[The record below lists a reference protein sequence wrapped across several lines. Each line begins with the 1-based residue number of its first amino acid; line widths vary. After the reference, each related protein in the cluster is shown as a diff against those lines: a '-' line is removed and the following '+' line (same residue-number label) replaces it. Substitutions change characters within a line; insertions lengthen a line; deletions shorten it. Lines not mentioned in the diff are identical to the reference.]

1 MLLPAK
7 LFFPADYSALLR
19 PPFTPIFHQ
28 KRIPDTFFKFFYKNF
43 LSTAVYDPLRAGR
56 ISPDTGQCPAKG
68 GSVMVK
74 GTTRQVLVV
83 RPQESDLFEQAIFL
97 LREEALEQHGVTE
110 QALLE
115 EARRLAAAPPSA
127 RPHRRHPGFPVRRD
141 GSGICGAGVA
151 LLRADLLRQHRIL
164 ALTESCGTAPGLL
177 RPLKK
182 TNGQSCF
189 FSRFMVQYG
198 AGGMDPCSCFPAIR
212 RFSSHRWP
220 A

>member
-1 MLLPAK
+1 
-7 LFFPADYSALLR
+7 
-19 PPFTPIFHQ
+19 
-28 KRIPDTFFKFFYKNF
+28 
-43 LSTAVYDPLRAGR
+43 
-56 ISPDTGQCPAKG
+56 
-68 GSVMVK
+68 MVK
-74 GTTRQVLVV
+74 GTTRQVIVV

-164 ALTESCGTAPGLL
+164 ALTESCGTTPGLL
-177 RPLKK
+177 RPFKK
-182 TNGQSCF
+182 ANGRSCF
-189 FSRFMVQYG
+189 FSRFMVQYR

-212 RFSSHRWP
+212 RFFSHQWP